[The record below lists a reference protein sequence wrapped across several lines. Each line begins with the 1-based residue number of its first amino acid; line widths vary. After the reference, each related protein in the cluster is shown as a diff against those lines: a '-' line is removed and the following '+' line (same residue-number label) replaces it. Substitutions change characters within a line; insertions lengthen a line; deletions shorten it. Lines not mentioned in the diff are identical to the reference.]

1 MDEGGALTRDIVP
14 DGATAVAPGARLP
27 GMRFR
32 VGVRSVAA
40 RLWALPTTLIGLVVA
55 GAALFGGRARVE
67 AGVVEVWGGALGKL
81 LRIRPPGVA
90 AMALGHVILAMTKED
105 LERHSEHERVHV
117 RQCERWGPLFL
128 PAYAASSLWAWLR
141 GRDPYRGNAFER
153 EAFAAGGP
161 RLAMGSGSGSLGS
174 GPVSGSAGLGP
185 DPPSGSTT
193 GSSSASD

>member
-1 MDEGGALTRDIVP
+1 MDEGWALTRDIVP

-27 GMRFR
+27 GMRFSA
-32 VGVRSVAA
+32 GARSVAV

-67 AGVVEVWGGALGKL
+67 AGVVEVWGGALGRL
-81 LRIRPPGVA
+81 LRAWPPGVA

-141 GRDPYRGNAFER
+141 GRDPYWGNAFER

-161 RLAMGSGSGSLGS
+161 T
-174 GPVSGSAGLGP
+174 
-185 DPPSGSTT
+185 PPAADDSRP
-193 GSSSASD
+193 AVHP